1 MDVYGRSG
9 HMPLFEEVKQK
20 MLEQIKNGVWTPD
33 SMLPNEL
40 EVAAMFGVSQGT
52 VRRAFRELV
61 AQGILVRYQGR
72 GTFVASQRRN
82 VAAVRE
88 RINWFKC
95 DEEFDND
102 RLVKHITMFERI
114 PAAAKTL
121 RLMDMMPGDEVF
133 HIRRDIRLESNDA
146 VICFDDAYLPAS
158 RFEGLT
164 EGMIR
169 TSHTETVYGFYEE
182 RFGLTAAY
190 TRDVARAVLLNPE
203 QAQLAQVPVP
213 YPAIGVQRHTYT
225 IKHELIEL
233 RFLVNVTEHQYMDLR
248 SLPQ

>member
-1 MDVYGRSG
+1 MDAYGRGG
-9 HMPLFEEVKQK
+9 HLPLFEEVKQK
-20 MLEQIKNGVWTPD
+20 MLDNIRNGVWTTD

-40 EVAAMFGVSQGT
+40 EVAAMFEVSQGT

-82 VAAVRE
+82 VAAVRA

-95 DEEFDND
+95 DEEFAGD
-102 RLVKHITMFERI
+102 RLVKHITLFERI
-114 PAAAKTL
+114 PASPKIL
-121 RLMDMMPGDEVF
+121 RLMDLTPGDEVF

-146 VICFDDAYLPAS
+146 VICFDDAYLPVA

-203 QAQLAQVPVP
+203 QAQLAQVPMP
-213 YPAIGVQRHTYT
+213 YPAIALQRHAYT
-225 IKHELIEL
+225 IKNELIEL
-233 RFLVNVTEHQYMDLR
+233 RYLVNVTERQYMDLR
-248 SLPQ
+248 ELPT